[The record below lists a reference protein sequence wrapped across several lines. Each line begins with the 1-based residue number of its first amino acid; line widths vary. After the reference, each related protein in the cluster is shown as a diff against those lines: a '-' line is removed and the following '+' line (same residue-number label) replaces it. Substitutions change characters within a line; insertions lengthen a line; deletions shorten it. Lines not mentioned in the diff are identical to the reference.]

1 MPDRVFTLRP
11 ELPHYFWKILAGILL
26 IPLFGYGLY
35 LLFTV
40 YKKRSRTEYQLS
52 DRSIT
57 TITPGLTAAVDLA
70 NVETVDIVQKFG
82 DKWFNIGTLMV
93 RTDHRTLKLEGV
105 KDPGSISEI
114 IQTAAETLRS
124 ELEAARKAKVKK
136 PEAKPGVIDKMN
148 YLTGLWQQGLISEE
162 DFERERK
169 YFEE

>member
-1 MPDRVFTLRP
+1 MILFGKKLPDMPDRVFTLRP

-105 KDPGSISEI
+105 KDP
-114 IQTAAETLRS
+114 RS
-124 ELEAARKAKVKK
+124 EERRVGKGGRARRRRECEKK
-136 PEAKPGVIDKMN
+136 RIVDRQRAVTKQ
-148 YLTGLWQQGLISEE
+148 T
-162 DFERERK
+162 
-169 YFEE
+169 

>member
-1 MPDRVFTLRP
+1 MILFGKKLPDMPDRVFTLRP
-11 ELPHYFWKILAGILL
+11 ALPHFFRKLLAGILL

-40 YKKRSRTEYQLS
+40 YKKTSRTEYQLS

-93 RTDHRTLKLEGV
+93 RAD
-105 KDPGSISEI
+105 
-114 IQTAAETLRS
+114 
-124 ELEAARKAKVKK
+124 RKSV
-136 PEAKPGVIDKMN
+136 V
-148 YLTGLWQQGLISEE
+148 
-162 DFERERK
+162 
-169 YFEE
+169 